1 MEPAEPE
8 PHEDFSEDKP
18 ASAGMIPIPSLM
30 KPLDPNSKRSLDE
43 QQHEEEPVPKQPRI
57 ENRKIYIGN
66 LPANVTEKPLV
77 AYFRTFGH
85 VVDCSVIRD
94 RETGISRGFAFLTFL
109 DDVEADAAV
118 QLDNHL
124 LDGKP
129 LRVSLAQ
136 KAGTVQAQT
145 RKINETNF
153 MDSIVLPRLQTKVHK
168 IQLMLLYAR
177 ILVQINFQISQ
188 NTRNWYDIP
197 AQSNIL
203 KV

>member
-1 MEPAEPE
+1 MEPNTDFT
-8 PHEDFSEDKP
+8 EDNP
-18 ASAGMIPIPSLM
+18 TSAGMIPIPTLM

-43 QQHEEEPVPKQPRI
+43 QQHDEEPVSKQPRT

-77 AYFRTFGH
+77 AYFRSFGH

-109 DDVEADAAV
+109 DDDEADAAV

-129 LRVSLAQ
+129 LMSLLGP
-136 KAGTVQAQT
+136 K
-145 RKINETNF
+145 
-153 MDSIVLPRLQTKVHK
+153 
-168 IQLMLLYAR
+168 
-177 ILVQINFQISQ
+177 
-188 NTRNWYDIP
+188 RNH
-197 AQSNIL
+197 SSSG
-203 KV
+203 